1 MTGGRAYRF
10 NHDTFAFESFP
21 DEIVVL
27 NLVDGIYYAFGEAA
41 VVAWPFILSQ
51 HPESVMARALGAGYG
66 VPADKLGIDLTQF
79 VGRLLDE
86 KILLPA
92 PETTSEIDGTSL
104 RSLPEYRGFGF
115 ERHADMED
123 LLTLDP
129 IHDVDLSKGWPRT

>member
-1 MTGGRAYRF
+1 
-10 NHDTFAFESFP
+10 
-21 DEIVVL
+21 
-27 NLVDGIYYAFGEAA
+27 
-41 VVAWPFILSQ
+41 
-51 HPESVMARALGAGYG
+51 MARALGAGYG

-92 PETTSEIDGTSL
+92 PETTSEIDDTSL